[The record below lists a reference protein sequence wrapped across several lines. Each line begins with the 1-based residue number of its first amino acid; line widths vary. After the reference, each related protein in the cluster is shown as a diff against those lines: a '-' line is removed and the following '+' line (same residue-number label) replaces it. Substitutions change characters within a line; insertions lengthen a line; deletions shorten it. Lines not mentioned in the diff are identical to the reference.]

1 MRVNKKAILALL
13 LVLVPST
20 PVFADNEGLSLEAL
34 LKSAVTGNAEI
45 KEKLAD
51 VQVAEAQQD
60 QANAAGLPSGQA
72 VVIGAPMPEVRGDV
86 NNSTTNFG
94 KWGPFI
100 QGAIQIIQPL
110 YTFGQLGSY
119 KDAAQHQ
126 ILAKQELA
134 RMKKDEIVYKT
145 KEYYYGYQLAHTL
158 ESLVADVV
166 GTLEEAAAEADKG
179 LKKKKSKIKPHDVY
193 HLKTE
198 LENLRQLGLEATA
211 AKKTAERA
219 VAWISAKNFEQLPV
233 RKIRPTEFEKK
244 TLDDYMTLARAN
256 RPEFKALK
264 EGIQARRSLR
274 DAKQAQSYPVLFL
287 GGTFAGGWS
296 PVADR
301 PNSLY
306 ANDYFNRVIGGGG
319 VGLRFDLEF
328 WRHSAEAAEQE
339 AEMMKLKAQE
349 EYAVP
354 GIELEVKRAFWDL
367 EKASEG
373 LEIADKRRK
382 MARKWFISNASGFA
396 LGITPA
402 KDLMDS
408 LQGDAL
414 AKKNHA
420 ETIYALNMALATLSQ
435 KVGVEVA
442 DLKY

>member
-1 MRVNKKAILALL
+1 MRVQTIAICYLFIGLL
-13 LVLVPST
+13 QAVPAR
-20 PVFADNEGLSLEAL
+20 ADGDGLSLEAL
-34 LKSAVTGNAEI
+34 LKNAVTGNAEI

-51 VQVAEAQQD
+51 VKVAEAQQD

-72 VVIGAPMPEVRGDV
+72 VVLGAPMPEVRGDV
-86 NNSTTNFG
+86 NNSTTNLG

-119 KDAAQHQ
+119 KDAAAHQ

-145 KEYYYGYQLAHTL
+145 KEYYYGFQLAYTL
-158 ESLVADVV
+158 ETLVSDVV
-166 GTLEEAAAEADKG
+166 GTLEEAAAEAEKG

-219 VAWISAKNFEQLPV
+219 VAWISTKSFEELPV
-233 RKIRPTEFEKK
+233 RKIRPVEFEKK
-244 TLDDYMTLARAN
+244 SLDDYMGLARAN

-264 EGIQARRSLR
+264 EGIQARRALR

-287 GGTFAGGWS
+287 GGTFAAGWS

-328 WRHSAEAAEQE
+328 WRHSAEAPQSR
-339 AEMMKLKAQE
+339 KL
-349 EYAVP
+349 
-354 GIELEVKRAFWDL
+354 R
-367 EKASEG
+367 
-373 LEIADKRRK
+373 
-382 MARKWFISNASGFA
+382 
-396 LGITPA
+396 
-402 KDLMDS
+402 
-408 LQGDAL
+408 
-414 AKKNHA
+414 
-420 ETIYALNMALATLSQ
+420 
-435 KVGVEVA
+435 
-442 DLKY
+442 